1 MRTTS
6 TVETKKDTSVPLKA
20 TLWITAISLAY
31 LLLSY
36 VLIGFKTDQLLLVAL
51 FTSLY
56 YLSPVTRKF
65 AVGFTIFMVF
75 WVLYD
80 YMKAFPNYWFNQVHI
95 QDLYEAEKAFFGI
108 GSEGVRL
115 TPNEYWAQ
123 HHHTVLDVL
132 SGVFYLCWVPV
143 PMGFA
148 AFLFFRDR
156 TQFTYF
162 SLTFLLVNLLGFVA
176 YYLYPAAPPWYVQ
189 LHGFEFIAKTPGN
202 MAGLARFDAF
212 FGIDLFRGMYAK
224 GSNVFAAMPSLHSA
238 YPLIVVFYGIKTRL
252 KSVNLIF
259 ATIMVGIW
267 FAAVYTSHHYILD
280 VLFGILCSC
289 LGIFL
294 FQFLMARKGPTYRAV
309 QRFIRAIE

>member
-6 TVETKKDTSVPLKA
+6 TVENRKDTSVPLKA

-56 YLSPVTRKF
+56 YLSPITRKF

-95 QDLYEAEKAFFGI
+95 QDLYEAEKALFGMVS
-108 GSEGVRL
+108 GSVRL

-189 LHGFEFIAKTPGN
+189 LHGFEFIPKTPGN
-202 MAGLARFDAF
+202 MAGLARFDAY

-252 KSVNLIF
+252 KSVNFIF

-289 LGIFL
+289 TGIFL
-294 FQFLMARKGPTYRAV
+294 FQYLMARKGPTYRAV
-309 QRFIRAIE
+309 QRFIKAIE